1 MDAPP
6 TPQSGIGT
14 IRKLTFQSASW
25 LRGCLAGISPA
36 ASIVPVMSLPDS
48 STHLTRPFGCKRA
61 RAVRHW
67 DGPSRIPSILP
78 QQEGHQ
84 GAPLPR
90 LVHMKYLA
98 VVTVACCD
106 FIGHVL
112 PSRPTLP
119 RDSVAVLGLFNIQIV
134 ICHPDT
140 RWDCFSP
147 AEQLQHPTPLPGSI
161 SSPRLP
167 LNFKSQTFR
176 LILLLCHCWTSFSN
190 SLISSAIVLPGE

>member
-1 MDAPP
+1 MANHQWTPP

-14 IRKLTFQSASW
+14 IRKLTFQSASRVRW
-25 LRGCLAGISPA
+25 LPGRNLPPA

-48 STHLTRPFGCKRA
+48 TTHLTRPFGCKRG

-112 PSRPTLP
+112 LGRATLP
-119 RDSVAVLGLFNIQIV
+119 RDSMAEHGLFNIQIV

-147 AEQLQHPTPLPGSI
+147 AAELQHPTPLPGSI
-161 SSPRLP
+161 SSHTPLLP
-167 LNFKSQTFR
+167 FPFK
-176 LILLLCHCWTSFSN
+176 L
-190 SLISSAIVLPGE
+190 